1 MRARTP
7 YDVDRVT
14 LHARLHAR
22 VADFVTATRNRVR
35 VRQRF
40 DGDVAGLKAVRDGI
54 LTATMTQQTQG
65 MGRLALQSA
74 LDLIAGKTLPKD
86 QLQDAVLTTKEN
98 VEPFIT
104 KHP

>member
-1 MRARTP
+1 
-7 YDVDRVT
+7 VVG
-14 LHARLHAR
+14 
-22 VADFVTATRNRVR
+22 
-35 VRQRF
+35 F
-40 DGDVAGLKAVRDGI
+40 DGDVAGLKAVRDGT

-74 LDLIAGKTLPKD
+74 LDLIAGKKLPAD

-98 VEPFIT
+98 VEPFIA

>member
-1 MRARTP
+1 
-7 YDVDRVT
+7 
-14 LHARLHAR
+14 
-22 VADFVTATRNRVR
+22 
-35 VRQRF
+35 
-40 DGDVAGLKAVRDGI
+40 
-54 LTATMTQQTQG
+54 MTQQTQG

-98 VEPFIT
+98 VEPYIA